1 LLPRRHRA
9 SPQTQSGPAAG
20 LRYVEEQTSA
30 GYVRVLHHLE
40 SKNPTSSPADIWS
53 WISSTRGELF
63 PQGSSVWPGQPH
75 DRMPCRPHS
84 GGGPRVPG
92 RPIVIERR
100 PMSLRT
106 HSVNGPAGPAANIS
120 TAPGRGR
127 RLRAAVKRGPSR
139 DSVSI
144 YCPDDRHVS
153 HPTRSAVVRA
163 IERAR
168 RPSPACSLGFFSFFF
183 LSLPHET

>member
-1 LLPRRHRA
+1 MANHSPAGVPSGVARGASRTTIGCRPDRCGEGPRGDRA
-9 SPQTQSGPAAG
+9 S
-20 LRYVEEQTSA
+20 
-30 GYVRVLHHLE
+30 
-40 SKNPTSSPADIWS
+40 
-53 WISSTRGELF
+53 
-63 PQGSSVWPGQPH
+63 
-75 DRMPCRPHS
+75 
-84 GGGPRVPG
+84 PG

-100 PMSLRT
+100 AMSLRT

-144 YCPDDRHVS
+144 YCHDDRHVS

-168 RPSPACSLGFFSFFF
+168 RPSPACSLGFFSFLFF
-183 LSLPHET
+183 FPCLMKHDDFSLNNFDFTLHAI